1 MLRFLLACSFAYT
14 ALATIGWDGIQRCDV
29 GCFQC
34 LKGNG
39 YNFFIGRV
47 WMSTGNHD
55 DTGIQNVKDARAA
68 GIPYVDAYIFPC
80 LKSRCA
86 PAKNQVEATINKLRE
101 QGANIGMLWLDIER
115 QEWPADMTKNRQYV
129 LDMAAQAEKIG
140 VKVGVYANLNNW
152 KEIVGLDFTG
162 LAKYPLWYAHYDG
175 NE

>member
-55 DTGIQNVKDARAA
+55 DTGIQNVKDARAGKQA
-68 GIPYVDAYIFPC
+68 
-80 LKSRCA
+80 SRA
-86 PAKNQVEATINKLRE
+86 FFSQGHSSRRLSLSPRKL
-101 QGANIGMLWLDIER
+101 
-115 QEWPADMTKNRQYV
+115 P
-129 LDMAAQAEKIG
+129 
-140 VKVGVYANLNNW
+140 
-152 KEIVGLDFTG
+152 
-162 LAKYPLWYAHYDG
+162 
-175 NE
+175 